1 MYMTERVSLDLLE
14 KRISILKEELEHKL
28 DNNIRK
34 LSSPEILTINNKIDE
49 LMVTYIN
56 LTLKK

>member
-1 MYMTERVSLDLLE
+1 MTERVSLDLLE

-28 DNNIRK
+28 DNNIRN